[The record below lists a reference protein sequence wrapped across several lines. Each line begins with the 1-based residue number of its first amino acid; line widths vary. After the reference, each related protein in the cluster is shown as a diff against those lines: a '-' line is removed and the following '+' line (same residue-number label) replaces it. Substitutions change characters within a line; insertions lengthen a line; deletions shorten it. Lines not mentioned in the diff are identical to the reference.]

1 MLAQQAWNPVF
12 PQQHTHTRHCVH
24 ICNPR
29 ALWSKDRRIGSFR
42 SWAIVISWTK
52 LCSPDKDTANL
63 RGPSARRLELK
74 AGRRVSGT
82 DKWSLGGI
90 YPYCSHRKTPMMK
103 VTWMNCLQLKESVQK
118 AHAHVWH
125 SPSVWTVSAHRSQR
139 GSQWPTW
146 AIVTF
151 NSKVWN
157 LCEMVAAAA
166 AATVAAAAAAAAAIS
181 KHTPSLL

>member
-1 MLAQQAWNPVF
+1 MLDIVYTSVIPGLYEVK
-12 PQQHTHTRHCVH
+12 TG
-24 ICNPR
+24 
-29 ALWSKDRRIGSFR
+29 GSEA
-42 SWAIVISWTK
+42 S
-52 LCSPDKDTANL
+52 
-63 RGPSARRLELK
+63 GLELLSSHEQNCVPQTRTLLIL
-74 AGRRVSGT
+74 GDLQHV
-82 DKWSLGGI
+82 DWSWRQGDEFPELINGVWGGI

-103 VTWMNCLQLKESVQK
+103 VTWMNCLQLKESGQK

-151 NSKVWN
+151 NLEVWN

-166 AATVAAAAAAAAAIS
+166 AAVAVAAAAAAAAAIS
-181 KHTPSLL
+181 KHIPSLL